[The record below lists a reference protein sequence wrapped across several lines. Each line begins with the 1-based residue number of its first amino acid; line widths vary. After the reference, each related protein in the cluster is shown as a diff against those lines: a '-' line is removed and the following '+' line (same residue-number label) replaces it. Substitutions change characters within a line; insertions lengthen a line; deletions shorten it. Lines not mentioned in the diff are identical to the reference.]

1 LEFKCK
7 PWWNF
12 TFPDA
17 KLLSSTNTPQT
28 LLCFLLNI
36 SKSLRNQGEVNS
48 SMDGRGISTRGVKPP
63 EDIGDE
69 YFKDLLWMVF
79 FQDAEKY
86 DDGNMNCY
94 KMHDII
100 RYLARYVSG
109 EEFMI
114 VEHDLLPF
122 GLVQTCHSCSVGKV
136 GSFTVPEALYE
147 AEQLRT
153 LLLVGVEGLKDIPFK
168 LFSSFKYSRV
178 LDLNS
183 CGLASLD

>member
-1 LEFKCK
+1 
-7 PWWNF
+7 
-12 TFPDA
+12 
-17 KLLSSTNTPQT
+17 
-28 LLCFLLNI
+28 
-36 SKSLRNQGEVNS
+36 
-48 SMDGRGISTRGVKPP
+48 MDGRGISTRGVKPP
-63 EDIGDE
+63 EDIGNE

-100 RYLARYVSG
+100 RDLARYVSG

-168 LFSSFKYSRV
+168 LFSSFKYLRV

-183 CGLASLD
+183 CGLASLDKSL